1 MSCAFAPRLYTT
13 SMNHQSKLPNLE
25 TTIFSI
31 MSALAKEHN
40 AINLSQGFPDFS
52 GDPKLIELVCSYM
65 KRGFNQ
71 YAPMPGVLKL
81 REQIAKKYDALYSST
96 YHPENEITVTNGA
109 TQAIFSAI
117 TAFIHKGDEVIVF
130 RPAYDSYIPTI
141 ELNGGKAIS
150 IQLHK
155 PHYRIDWSEVE
166 KAINSKTKMIIIN
179 TPHNPVGAI
188 FSKDDMLQLEKLTE
202 GTNILVL
209 SDEVYEHIIFDGEK
223 HYSACLFPELKKRS
237 LITASFGKTFHFTGW
252 KTGYCCAPKE
262 LMEEFL
268 KVHQFNVFSINHPMQ
283 LAIAD
288 FLEDPSHYLGL
299 GTFFQAKRDLF
310 LNLIKDSR
318 FTFTPSKGTYFQAL
332 DYANITDENDYAL
345 AVRLVKEHGIASIP
359 FSVFNV
365 NKEDEKML
373 RFCFAKT
380 DDTLKR
386 GAEILCNI

>member
-1 MSCAFAPRLYTT
+1 MD
-13 SMNHQSKLPNLE
+13 HQSKLPNLE

-31 MSALAKEHN
+31 MSALANEHN

-52 GDPKLIELVCSYM
+52 GDPKLIELVNMYM
-65 KRGFNQ
+65 TKGFNQ
-71 YAPMPGVLKL
+71 YAPMPGVIQL
-81 REQIAKKYDALYSST
+81 REAIANKYDALYGST
-96 YHPENEITVTNGA
+96 YHPANEITITNGA

-117 TAFIHKGDEVIVF
+117 TAFIGQGDEVIVF

-141 ELNGGKAIS
+141 ELNGGIPIS

-155 PHYRIDWSEVE
+155 PDFKINWEEV
-166 KAINSKTKMIIIN
+166 KNAITEKTKMIVIN

-188 FSKDDMLQLEKLTE
+188 FTKEDMLQLQELTS
-202 GTNILVL
+202 GSNIIVL
-209 SDEVYEHIIFDGEK
+209 SDEVYEHIVFDGEQ
-223 HYSACLFPELKKRS
+223 HFTACLFPDLKERT

-262 LMEEFL
+262 LMKEFL

-288 FLEDPSHYLGL
+288 YLKDPSHYLEL
-299 GTFFQAKRDLF
+299 GSFFQAKRDLF

-318 FTFTPSKGTYFQAL
+318 FSFTPSKGTYFQAL
-332 DYANITDENDYAL
+332 DYSQITDENDYDL
-345 AVRLVKEHGIASIP
+345 AVRLVKEKGIASIP

-365 NKEDEKML
+365 NKADEKVL
-373 RFCFAKT
+373 RFCFAKK
-380 DDTLKR
+380 DETLQR

>member
-1 MSCAFAPRLYTT
+1 MD
-13 SMNHQSKLPNLE
+13 HQSKLPNLE

-31 MSALAKEHN
+31 MSALANEHN

-52 GDPKLIELVCSYM
+52 GDPKLIELVNMYM
-65 KRGFNQ
+65 TKGFNQ
-71 YAPMPGVLKL
+71 YAPMPGVIQL
-81 REQIAKKYDALYSST
+81 REAIANKYDALYGST
-96 YHPENEITVTNGA
+96 YHPANEITITNGA

-117 TAFIHKGDEVIVF
+117 TAFIGQGDEVIVF

-141 ELNGGKAIS
+141 ELNGGIPIS

-155 PHYRIDWSEVE
+155 PDFKINWEEV
-166 KAINSKTKMIIIN
+166 KNAITEKTKMIVIN

-188 FSKDDMLQLEKLTE
+188 FTKEDMLQLQELTS
-202 GTNILVL
+202 GSNIIVL
-209 SDEVYEHIIFDGEK
+209 SDEVYEHIVFDGEQ
-223 HYSACLFPELKKRS
+223 HFSACLFPDLKERT

-262 LMEEFL
+262 LMKEFL

-288 FLEDPSHYLGL
+288 YLKDPSHYLEL
-299 GTFFQAKRDLF
+299 GSFFQAKRDLF

-318 FTFTPSKGTYFQAL
+318 FSFTPSKGTYFQAL
-332 DYANITDENDYAL
+332 DYSQITDENDYDL
-345 AVRLVKEHGIASIP
+345 AVRLVKEKGIASIP

-365 NKEDEKML
+365 NKADEKVL
-373 RFCFAKT
+373 RFCFAKK
-380 DDTLKR
+380 DETLQR